1 MSVSSVSSSSSS
13 SIYGSR
19 SSNIIS
25 GLASGLDTES
35 MIEGMVSGIKSKI
48 DTQKQNQQILM
59 WQQEAFRSISD
70 QLVQISSKYTSY
82 TSSTNLMSSAFFQP
96 SIITSLG
103 KNADMISASGS
114 TNSDIQINKV
124 TNLAKTETVSFSG
137 LNGVSNSNVVSG
149 DPDKSV
155 DLTGKVDVSNLAGQQ
170 LSFEYGNKEFT
181 ITFDSDRE
189 YNSVEDVADEINKQ
203 LGNASITLSDGTS
216 IKMNSKIKAE
226 VTDGKLEFSFVNGD
240 KETNTLELKSYSS
253 QSALNA
259 LHLTGGATLTGG
271 NKMSSS
277 EAVTEDNLYTT
288 KSAGDVL
295 AGATMSVTY
304 NGTTATIKMPEKGT
318 DEYNKIFGVSDAR
331 TASKNM
337 QEYLQTQFDQAF
349 GYGRIE
355 VGGIQDD
362 GTFNPTF
369 TLKSSGNSDTLTI
382 NSGTLNVIGKGG
394 IFGID
399 RGASNRVNTSKTLGD
414 LYGTVKVQQGS
425 ETITGL
431 GGGMAALRNPDGSAV
446 TDENGNAKYALEI
459 NGVRIGEYTADSTL
473 ETIMNDINK
482 NEKAGVNVSYS
493 STSNQFVFTSKHG
506 GAGGKIEISDT
517 LENAAGGK
525 NLASNLF
532 GSITYEKDADG
543 NLTGNIEVE
552 RDGETV
558 KLNSDGQVLGN
569 DGQPDPDATA
579 SVNFIKGKDATMEA
593 YINGVKTTLTSGTNT
608 FNIDGFTVTANGV
621 FTAANESERVTFDK
635 KVDADKIVDAVKSF
649 VEDYNKVLAEINE
662 QYTTQPDH
670 DKDYKPLTDDQKAD
684 MTEKQIEEYE
694 AKAKEGLL
702 FGDNDLGNLSNAL
715 RFVFSDSD
723 LDAIGISVST
733 SYSDKGK
740 ITLDETKLRSALA
753 SDPSAV
759 ADAFTAPLEQK
770 QVTNKDGSTSWVDDT
785 SSGGVM
791 SRLKVQLDKYA
802 ATTGATKGILIE
814 KAGSQYSPMALLQN
828 TLQDK
833 IDSYDDVI
841 DSLTEQL
848 NDKIDFY
855 TSKFSKLEA
864 LIAQMNSQSSYL
876 ASLGGSSY

>member
-1 MSVSSVSSSSSS
+1 MAVSNVSSSSSSS

-48 DTQKQNQQILM
+48 DTQKQNQQILL
-59 WQQEAFRSISD
+59 WQQEAYRSISD
-70 QLVQISSKYTSY
+70 QLVQISNKYTSY

-114 TNSDIQINKV
+114 TTSDIQISKV
-124 TNLAKTETVSFSG
+124 ENLAKTETVSFNG
-137 LNGVSNSNVVSG
+137 LNGVSNKSG
-149 DPDKSV
+149 IEADNAV
-155 DLTGKVDVSNLAGQQ
+155 DLKGEVDVSNLAGQQ
-170 LSFEYGNKEFT
+170 LSFEYGNKTFT

-189 YNSVEDVADEINKQ
+189 YNSLKDVADEINKQ
-203 LGNASITLSDGTS
+203 LGNASISLSDGTS

-226 VTDGKLEFSFVNGD
+226 VSGNNLEFSFVDGA

-259 LHLTGGATLTGG
+259 LHLSAGATMSGTG
-271 NKMSSS
+271 KITSSAEITNDDLFS
-277 EAVTEDNLYTT
+277 T
-288 KSAGDVL
+288 KSTADVL
-295 AGATMSVTY
+295 AGATMNVTY

-318 DEYNKIFGVSDAR
+318 DEYNEIFVNSTSKEDA
-331 TASKNM
+331 AQKM
-337 QEYLQTQFDQAF
+337 QDYLQTQFDQAF
-349 GYGRIE
+349 GYNRVHVSG
-355 VGGIQDD
+355 VQSD
-362 GTFNPTF
+362 GTFKPTF
-369 TLKSSGNSDTLTI
+369 ELVSAGEGDTLSI

-399 RGASNRVNTSKTLGD
+399 RGASNRVNTSKTLGE
-414 LYGTVKVQQGS
+414 LYGLDETSIEFTDLKAVQN
-425 ETITGL
+425 E
-431 GGGMAALRNPDGSAV
+431 DGSGDKL
-446 TDENGNAKYALEI
+446 DENGNKLYALEI
-459 NGVRIGEYTADSTL
+459 NGVKIGEYSVDTTM

-482 NEKAGVNVSYS
+482 NEKAGVKVSYS
-493 STSNQFVFTSKHG
+493 TTSNQFVFTSTHG
-506 GAGGKIEISDT
+506 GSGGQIEIGDDG
-517 LENAAGGK
+517 A
-525 NLASNLF
+525 NLAAKLF
-532 GSITYEKDADG
+532 GAVEYDG
-543 NLTGNIEVE
+543 QGNITKVRGQEVANYQGKE
-552 RDGETV
+552 FSV
-558 KLNSDGQVLGN
+558 IQGQ
-569 DGQPDPDATA
+569 DAR
-579 SVNFIKGKDATMEA
+579 MEA

-608 FNIDGFTVTANGV
+608 FDIDGFKVTANGT
-621 FTAANESERVTFDK
+621 FEATNESERVTFDK

-662 QYTTQPDH
+662 QYSTQPDH
-670 DKDYKPLTDDQKAD
+670 KNEYKPLTDDQKAD

-694 AKAKEGLL
+694 TKAKQGLL

-715 RFVFSDSD
+715 RFVFSNSD
-723 LDAIGISVST
+723 LDAIGVSVST

-753 SDPSAV
+753 SDPDAV
-759 ADAFTAPLEQK
+759 AEAFTAPLEQK
-770 QVTNKDGSTSWVDDT
+770 QVTNSDGSTSWVDNT
-785 SSGGVM
+785 SSGGAM

-841 DSLTEQL
+841 DTLTDQL

-855 TSKFSKLEA
+855 TSKFSKLET

-876 ASLGGSSY
+876 SSLGGSSY

>member
-1 MSVSSVSSSSSS
+1 MAVSNVSSSSSS

-48 DTQKQNQQILM
+48 DTQKQNQQILL
-59 WQQEAFRSISD
+59 WQQEAYRSISD
-70 QLVQISSKYTSY
+70 QLVQISNKYTSY

-114 TNSDIQINKV
+114 TTSDIQISKV
-124 TNLAKTETVSFSG
+124 ENLAKTETVSFNG
-137 LNGVSNSNVVSG
+137 LNGVSNKSG
-149 DPDKSV
+149 IEADNAV
-155 DLTGKVDVSNLAGQQ
+155 DLKGEVDVSNLAGQQ
-170 LSFEYGNKEFT
+170 LSFEYGNKTFT

-189 YNSVEDVADEINKQ
+189 YNSLKDVADEINKQ
-203 LGNASITLSDGTS
+203 LGNASISLSDGTS

-226 VTDGKLEFSFVNGD
+226 VSGNNLEFSFVDGA

-259 LHLTGGATLTGG
+259 LHLSAGDTMSGTGKIT
-271 NKMSSS
+271 SSAEITNDDLFS
-277 EAVTEDNLYTT
+277 T
-288 KSAGDVL
+288 KSTADVL
-295 AGATMSVTY
+295 AGATMNVTY

-318 DEYNKIFGVSDAR
+318 DEYNEIFVNSTSKEDA
-331 TASKNM
+331 AQKM
-337 QEYLQTQFDQAF
+337 QDYLQTQFDQAF
-349 GYGRIE
+349 GYNRVHVSG
-355 VGGIQDD
+355 VQSD
-362 GTFNPTF
+362 GTFKPTF
-369 TLKSSGNSDTLTI
+369 ELVSAGEGDTLSI

-399 RGASNRVNTSKTLGD
+399 RGASNRVNTSKTLGE
-414 LYGTVKVQQGS
+414 LYGLDETSIEFTDLKAVQN
-425 ETITGL
+425 E
-431 GGGMAALRNPDGSAV
+431 DGSGDKL
-446 TDENGNAKYALEI
+446 DENGNKLYALEI
-459 NGVRIGEYTADSTL
+459 NGVKIGEYSVDTTL

-482 NEKAGVNVSYS
+482 NEKAGVKVSYS
-493 STSNQFVFTSKHG
+493 TTSNQFVFTSTHG
-506 GAGGKIEISDT
+506 GSGGQIEIGDDG
-517 LENAAGGK
+517 A
-525 NLASNLF
+525 NLAAKLF
-532 GSITYEKDADG
+532 GAVEYDG
-543 NLTGNIEVE
+543 QGNITKVRGQEVANYQGKE
-552 RDGETV
+552 FSV
-558 KLNSDGQVLGN
+558 IQGQ
-569 DGQPDPDATA
+569 DAQ
-579 SVNFIKGKDATMEA
+579 MEA

-608 FNIDGFTVTANGV
+608 FDIDGFKVTANGT
-621 FTAANESERVTFDK
+621 FTADNEGERVTFDK

-662 QYTTQPDH
+662 QYSTQPDH
-670 DKDYKPLTDDQKAD
+670 DNDYKPLTDDQKAD

-694 AKAKEGLL
+694 TKAKQGLL

-715 RFVFSDSD
+715 RFVFSNSD
-723 LDAIGISVST
+723 LDAIGVSVST

-753 SDPSAV
+753 SDPDAV
-759 ADAFTAPLEQK
+759 AEAFTAPLEQK
-770 QVTNKDGSTSWVDDT
+770 QVTNSDGSTSWVDDT
-785 SSGGVM
+785 SSGGAM

-841 DSLTEQL
+841 DTLTDQL

-855 TSKFSKLEA
+855 TSKFSKLET

-876 ASLGGSSY
+876 SSLGGSSY